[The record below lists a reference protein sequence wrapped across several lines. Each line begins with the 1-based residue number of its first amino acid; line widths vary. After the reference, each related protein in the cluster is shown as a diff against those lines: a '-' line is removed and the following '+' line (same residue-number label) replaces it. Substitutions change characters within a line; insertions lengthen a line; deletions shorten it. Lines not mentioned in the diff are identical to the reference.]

1 MKQHAGLTCGEKPVR
16 RDAPTGC
23 HAGVTPGDTSHASV
37 TFGAKTG
44 GAKTGG
50 AKAVDAE
57 TDGQPAAFGGNRP
70 STGKVG
76 RLVCAD
82 RPMPGEAP
90 LNRANQTKN
99 GKLLRCPK
107 SNQILSN

>member
-50 AKAVDAE
+50 AKAVDAKR
-57 TDGQPAAFGGNRP
+57 TDNL
-70 STGKVG
+70 
-76 RLVCAD
+76 RLS
-82 RPMPGEAP
+82 GESAQH
-90 LNRANQTKN
+90 R
-99 GKLLRCPK
+99 
-107 SNQILSN
+107 